1 MVRDYFRSLGGD
13 VINVCTFGT
22 EGTKSAIKTA
32 ARGLNVDENIVAYL
46 NSMIPNERGF
56 DWPLSD
62 CYYGNEKEG
71 RAPIKAFVE
80 TMNANPML
88 WELAQNIEGLVT
100 RLGVHP
106 SGVIAVN
113 GDFIEHGSYMKT
125 SKEQLVTAYDLH
137 DQEECGLLKYD
148 FLTVSALDRI
158 HQCMNYLLEDG
169 TIEWQGDLKSTYKKY
184 LSPDVLDYDNPEM
197 WDMVGKGL
205 ISSLFQFDTIVG
217 SQAIKDIQPRS
228 LNELAI
234 SSSLM
239 RLMSDGE
246 LPLAKYARFKRV
258 PELWYDEMRSN
269 GLTDEEIK
277 ILEKY
282 LKKKN
287 GVGESQEVVMQMVM
301 DEHISG
307 FSMKEANKL
316 RKTIAKKNFREI
328 DAVRD
333 LFFEK
338 GHNLGTSQSLLNYV
352 WFVQIS
358 MQLG

>member
-1 MVRDYFRSLGGD
+1 
-13 VINVCTFGT
+13 
-22 EGTKSAIKTA
+22 
-32 ARGLNVDENIVAYL
+32 
-46 NSMIPNERGF
+46 MIPNERGF

-100 RLGVHP
+100 RLGVHA

-169 TIEWQGDLKSTYKKY
+169 AIEWQGDLKSTYKKY

-282 LKKKN
+282 L
-287 GVGESQEVVMQMVM
+287 
-301 DEHISG
+301 
-307 FSMKEANKL
+307 
-316 RKTIAKKNFREI
+316 
-328 DAVRD
+328 
-333 LFFEK
+333 
-338 GHNLGTSQSLLNYV
+338 
-352 WFVQIS
+352 
-358 MQLG
+358 

>member
-1 MVRDYFRSLGGD
+1 
-13 VINVCTFGT
+13 
-22 EGTKSAIKTA
+22 
-32 ARGLNVDENIVAYL
+32 
-46 NSMIPNERGF
+46 MIPNERGF
-56 DWPLSD
+56 DWSLSD
-62 CYYGNEKEG
+62 CYYGNEKED
-71 RAPIKAFVE
+71 RAPIKAFKEV
-80 TMNANPML
+80 MDNNPLL

-100 RLGVHP
+100 RLGVHA
-106 SGVIAVN
+106 SGVVAVN
-113 GDFIEHGSYMKT
+113 GDFVEHGSVMKT

-137 DQEECGLLKYD
+137 DQEECGVLKYD

-169 TIEWQGDLKSTYKKY
+169 AMKWQGDLKSTYKKY
-184 LSPDVLDYDNPEM
+184 LAPDVLDYDSKGM
-197 WDMVGKGL
+197 WELVSDGK
-205 ISSLFQFDTIVG
+205 ISSIFQFDSVVG
-217 SQAIKDIQPRS
+217 FQAIKDIQPQS
-228 LNELAI
+228 LTELAI

-239 RLMSDGE
+239 RLMSEGE

-258 PELWYDEMRSN
+258 PELWYDEMRSH
-269 GLTDEEIK
+269 GLNEDEIK

-282 LKKKN
+282 LKRKN

-301 DEHISG
+301 DEHISN

-338 GHNLGTSQSLLNYV
+338 GKECGASQSLLNYV